1 MTRSTLTY
9 GRESTSNAITYA
21 ANKDFGISGW
31 LGLAGVLWT
40 ALFLANEPF
49 RDFNAALICSFDRE
63 ATWSECATWR
73 SNRGSNKNAPSPTRE
88 STPNNPSVTTPQPQQ
103 YTLMP
108 YNPTPIW
115 KQHSDNMK
123 KEFLS
128 RPDYSNYTLQPP
140 PGMPQLAPSPKGTQT
155 TKCHTEEH
163 YITGEEIVSCTTTGS

>member
-1 MTRSTLTY
+1 MARSALTY
-9 GRESTSNAITYA
+9 GCESASNAITYV

-40 ALFLANEPF
+40 TLFLANEPF
-49 RDFNAALICSFDRE
+49 RDFNVALICSFDRE

-73 SNRGSNKNAPSPTRE
+73 SNRESNKNTPSPTRE
-88 STPNNPSVTTPQPQQ
+88 SMPNNPSFTTPQPPQ

-128 RPDYSNYTLQPP
+128 RPDYSDYTLQPP
-140 PGMPQLAPSPKGTQT
+140 PGIPQLAPSPKGTQT

>member
-1 MTRSTLTY
+1 MTRSKLTY
-9 GRESTSNAITYA
+9 GREPASNDTTNV

-40 ALFLANEPF
+40 ALFLANEQF
-49 RDFNAALICSFDRE
+49 RDFNVALICSFDRE

-73 SNRGSNKNAPSPTRE
+73 SNRGSGKNAPSPTRQ
-88 STPNNPSVTTPQPQQ
+88 STPDNPSLTTSQPPQ
-103 YTLMP
+103 YSLTP

-123 KEFLS
+123 KELLS

-163 YITGEEIVSCTTTGS
+163 YITGKEMISCTTTGS